1 MLSLFP
7 SEVTPASRAGAG
19 PVARRV
25 LVVEDVPDARAAL
38 DAILR
43 RRGLQTACAAN
54 LASALSLLG
63 WQPDTIVLD
72 LMLPDGNG
80 VEVLRRV
87 RTAGMAA
94 QVAVVTAT
102 SDDRLLDEVQ
112 ALKPDALFRKPPDWN
127 ELCRWIAGG

>member
-1 MLSLFP
+1 MLLLLPPEGTLAP
-7 SEVTPASRAGAG
+7 SRGAAPG
-19 PVARRV
+19 RRV
-25 LVVEDVPDARAAL
+25 LVVEDTPDARAAL
-38 DAILR
+38 DAMLR
-43 RRGLQTACAAN
+43 RRGLQTSCAAN
-54 LASALSLLG
+54 LAGALQLLG
-63 WQPDTIVLD
+63 WRPDTIVLD

-87 RTAGMAA
+87 RNAGMPA

-112 ALKPDALFRKPPDWN
+112 ALKPDALFRKPLDWN